1 MSDLRIFGF
10 MNKRGELKTITLSN
24 EDIKRGE
31 LRAHIA
37 FMMEEGF
44 TIIGE
49 EVKNNLNNKI

>member
-49 EVKNNLNNKI
+49 EVK